1 MGSFDTSLQHCKRS
15 RPPSSVAHRFWSCLL
30 SGAGIVQA
38 FTICMCFLKVEH
50 PYVIKVIFVSMMC
63 VSGYAIAI
71 AAVAWVGDV
80 IVTFPLNRGHDM
92 LPRLSQTRTRRN
104 RGQHGLGT
112 DPGYSR
118 LGNVSIGTA

>member
-1 MGSFDTSLQHCKRS
+1 MQSPAVLS
-15 RPPSSVAHRFWSCLL
+15 RPQVLVLPAEW
-30 SGAGIVQA
+30 AGIVQA

-50 PYVIKVIFVSMMC
+50 PYVIKVIFISMMC

-104 RGQHGLGT
+104 RGQHGPGT